1 MAKKTTL
8 KDIAERAGVN
18 VMTVSRALH
27 GSSLVADETREMIL
41 ALAKEMNY
49 VPNLN
54 AKFLRG
60 SKTNIVG
67 LIIEDNTNPYCAHI
81 IQQVQKILRA
91 ADYHVLTFNNF
102 ENVED
107 EIEIVRTLCSFNVA
121 GVLLTPARGNS
132 ESVRILRQN
141 DVPYVL
147 TSRYAAEGEDNYVI
161 IDNVQTGYLAAKHML
176 KRHRRKTFF
185 LNQYKGISSVDNRT
199 EGYLRAMRE
208 AGFEPNP
215 EWIRYNCA
223 TRQDGYQAMSE
234 LLASE
239 AAPFSVLCYNDY
251 VAEGVLSSIYA
262 GDLKIPDDIA
272 VMGIDNIESF
282 AIGRR
287 KLTTVDVQTN
297 EVASQS
303 VGLLLDLIKAQEEGR
318 TLPARRI
325 VLEPQIVEG
334 GTT

>member
-8 KDIAERAGVN
+8 KDIAARAGVN

-27 GSSLVADETREMIL
+27 GSPLVANETRETIL

-49 VPNLN
+49 VPNMS

-67 LIIEDNTNPYCAHI
+67 LIVEDNTNPYCAHI
-81 IQQVQKILRA
+81 IQQVQKLMRA

-102 ENVED
+102 ENVDD
-107 EIEIVRTLCSFNVA
+107 EIEIVRTLCSYNVA

-132 ESVRILRQN
+132 ESADILRRS

-161 IDNVQTGYLAAKHML
+161 IDNVQTGYLAARHML
-176 KRHRRKTFF
+176 ERRRRKTFF
-185 LNQYKGISSVDNRT
+185 FNQYKGISSVDNRT
-199 EGYLRAMRE
+199 KGYLQAVRE
-208 AGFEPNP
+208 AGLEPGAD
-215 EWIRYNCA
+215 WIRYNCA
-223 TRQDGYQAMSE
+223 TRQDGYEAMRD
-234 LLASE
+234 LLKQE

-262 GDLKIPDDIA
+262 TDLKIPDDIA

-282 AIGRR
+282 LIGRQ
-287 KLTTVDVQTN
+287 KLTTVDVQSN
-297 EVASQS
+297 EVAARSAA
-303 VGLLLDLIKAQEEGR
+303 LLLDLIKAREEGR
-318 TLPARRI
+318 SLPDRQI
-325 VLEPQIVEG
+325 VLEPRIVEG